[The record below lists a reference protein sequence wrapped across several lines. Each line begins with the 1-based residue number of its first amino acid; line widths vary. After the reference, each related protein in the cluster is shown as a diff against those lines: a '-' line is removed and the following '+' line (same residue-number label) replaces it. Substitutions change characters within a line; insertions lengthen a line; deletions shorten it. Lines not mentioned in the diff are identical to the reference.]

1 VALLTENLEGL
12 GSLDDEISYLAV
24 KGTVSAST
32 QNQAFTALLFLF
44 RQVLKGEEGPDR
56 APPAVDSAELAGAA

>member
-1 VALLTENLEGL
+1 VSAAEVKAYLT
-12 GSLDDEISYLAV
+12 YLAV
-24 KGTVSAST
+24 TGTVSAST

-44 RQVLKGEEGPDR
+44 RQVLKGEEGPYR